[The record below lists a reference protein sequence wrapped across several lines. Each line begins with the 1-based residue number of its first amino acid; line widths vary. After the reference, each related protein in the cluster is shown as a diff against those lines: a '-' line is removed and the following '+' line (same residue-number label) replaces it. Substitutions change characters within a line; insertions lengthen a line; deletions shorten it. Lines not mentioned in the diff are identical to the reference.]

1 MTVAMGKW
9 ECDIEPRPHALSPFD
24 GAHGVLSPFDGAHGV
39 LSPFDGAHGAP
50 IGLNVGRKGGD
61 K

>member
-24 GAHGVLSPFDGAHGV
+24 GAHGVLSPFDGAHG
-39 LSPFDGAHGAP
+39 AP
-50 IGLNVGRKGGD
+50 TGLNVGRKGGD

>member
-1 MTVAMGKW
+1 MRVALGTSQW
-9 ECDIEPRPHALSPFD
+9 DFEPRPHALSPFD

-39 LSPFDGAHGAP
+39 LSPFDGAHGVLT
-50 IGLNVGRKGGD
+50 GLKVAREGGD

>member
-9 ECDIEPRPHALSPFD
+9 ECDFEPRPHALSPFD
-24 GAHGVLSPFDGAHGV
+24 GAHGAEPVT
-39 LSPFDGAHGAP
+39 
-50 IGLNVGRKGGD
+50 GLTVINVGRKGGD